1 MAATIG
7 GLRYGVAKNVTLHAG
22 VCLHL
27 TITTTDHVA
36 MHLLACTASP
46 CRYIMQASTA
56 YSGMLHPSCL
66 AVLCPYLHLNSCVS
80 FLVVRV
86 TACDGSAHTSQVVSG
101 LDWVLNNAQQPA
113 VVYLGAPGT
122 GAPDTVLDDAVLA
135 VLQAGISVVVPAGNY
150 NQGTPP
156 DLWTS

>member
-1 MAATIG
+1 MLWSRHLAA
-7 GLRYGVAKNVTLHAG
+7 APS
-22 VCLHL
+22 
-27 TITTTDHVA
+27 TTD
-36 MHLLACTASP
+36 LLYCPPCTCLLSLS
-46 CRYIMQASTA
+46 RLVIIVLQASSA

-66 AVLCPYLHLNSCVS
+66 AVLCPYLHLNSCVF

-86 TACDGSAHTSQVVSG
+86 TACDGSAHTSHVVSG

-122 GAPDTVLDDAVLA
+122 YAPDTVLDDAVLA